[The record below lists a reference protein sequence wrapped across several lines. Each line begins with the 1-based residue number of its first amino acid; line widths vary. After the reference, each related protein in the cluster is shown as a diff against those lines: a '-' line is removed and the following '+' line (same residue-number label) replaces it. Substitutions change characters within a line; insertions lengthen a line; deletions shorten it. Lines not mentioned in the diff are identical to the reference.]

1 MSRFIELHR
10 MAHLSDEKYDIIQN
24 VDDIAG
30 VIPQGNHAI
39 VTLRRDAGYLGDVNY
54 QVWESYEE
62 VKRMLI
68 GEEAQKVPWEAD

>member
-10 MAHLSDEKYDIIQN
+10 KAYLSDEKYDIIQN

-30 VIPQGNHAI
+30 VIPQGDNAI
-39 VTLRRDAGYLGDVNY
+39 VTLRRDVGYIGDANY
-54 QVWESYEE
+54 LVWESYEE

-68 GEEAQKVPWEAD
+68 GGEAQKVPWEAD